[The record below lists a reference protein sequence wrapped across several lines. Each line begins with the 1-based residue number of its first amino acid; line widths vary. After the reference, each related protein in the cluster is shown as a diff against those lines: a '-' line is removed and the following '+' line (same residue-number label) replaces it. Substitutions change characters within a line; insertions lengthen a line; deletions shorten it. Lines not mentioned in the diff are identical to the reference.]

1 MGLFDRFR
9 KKKEPEIQRDPEE
22 ALLAM
27 HVKGLTDG
35 INEIM
40 TTNLTRYRKI
50 AHSDGSRTNLVFG
63 RISKYRTGDTVFFDA
78 ADYIAFEVPEGTKV
92 TEAMLDEAIRQYDIN
107 KRIASSGERAF
118 YVGRMQEAMGK
129 VFFGNKSTAVENI
142 VKDEVNKLEQA
153 RGIQVRET
161 IERNERLRQE
171 EQRKAREQD
180 EIRRREYN
188 AIRDR
193 ERAQRK
199 SNPYLTSLGSYTP
212 SGKTYTDYDGIDT
225 VKGDFLRLRQV
236 DKVCKDASGTYL
248 YSAYVDRTSNE
259 HNAEYL
265 GEHEPA
271 GSFVCFTLPGRLE
284 DIVKSGDQTR
294 ITQVLDLLSDPRNF
308 ENEGHLTYIGGIT
321 QGGYVNHTNTP
332 PSPDF
337 ASRIKR
343 MQDEYEARRASYIQK
358 NARNLYDDDA
368 R

>member
-9 KKKEPEIQRDPEE
+9 KKQIETPPEE
-22 ALLAM
+22 REPAIYSKELP
-27 HVKGLTDG
+27 DG
-35 INEIM
+35 VNVITIS
-40 TTNLTRYRKI
+40 NLTRADKIKHRDQSQTELVLARIAKYKETETLMWDDADYVAFEMPIGRKI
-50 AHSDGSRTNLVFG
+50 TKDMLE
-63 RISKYRTGDTVFFDA
+63 
-78 ADYIAFEVPEGTKV
+78 EV
-92 TEAMLDEAIRQYDIN
+92 IHQYSID
-107 KRIASSGERAF
+107 KRIESSGEKAF
-118 YVGRMQEAMGK
+118 YIGRMQEAMGR
-129 VFFGNKSTAVENI
+129 VIFGNKSAAVQGI
-142 VKDEVNKLEQA
+142 VKQKVASL
-153 RGIQVRET
+153 IQNRSDQMRESY
-161 IERNERLRQE
+161 ERNERLRQE
-171 EQRKAREQD
+171 AERKAKEQD

-193 ERAQRK
+193 DRAQRK

-225 VKGDFLRLRQV
+225 VKGDFLRVRQV
-236 DKVCKDASGTYL
+236 DKVCKDESGTYL

-259 HNAEYL
+259 HNAEFL

-321 QGGYVNHTNTP
+321 RGGYVNHTNTP

-343 MQDEYEARRASYIQK
+343 MQDEYEARRASYMSK

>member
-9 KKKEPEIQRDPEE
+9 KKQVKTQQPEE
-22 ALLAM
+22 REPAVYSKEL
-27 HVKGLTDG
+27 
-35 INEIM
+35 
-40 TTNLTRYRKI
+40 
-50 AHSDGSRTNLVFG
+50 SDGVNVITLSNFARMGKISHRDQSQTELVLA
-63 RISKYRTGDTVFFDA
+63 RIAKYRENDTLMWDD
-78 ADYIAFEVPEGTKV
+78 ADYVAFEMPVGKKITKEIL
-92 TEAMLDEAIRQYDIN
+92 EAVASQYDIN
-107 KRIASSGERAF
+107 KRLAMPQDKAF
-118 YVGRMQEAMGK
+118 YVGRVQEAVGK
-129 VFFGNKSTAVENI
+129 IMLGNKSAAVQSM
-142 VKDEVNKLEQA
+142 VDKEVASLVQSRNDQM
-153 RGIQVRET
+153 RESY
-161 IERNERLRQE
+161 ERNERLRQE
-171 EQRKAREQD
+171 AERKAREQD

-193 ERAQRK
+193 DRAQRK

-236 DKVCKDASGTYL
+236 DKVCKDSSGTYL
-248 YSAYVDRTSNE
+248 YSAYVDRTSSSMNVE
-259 HNAEYL
+259 FL
-265 GEHEPA
+265 GEHEPV